1 MAGTPKA
8 MKTPREAFSRI
19 LEVLDQMEIPYL
31 VGGSIASAVHGIARP
46 TMDTDLV
53 VDLPVAKT
61 DEFAEL
67 LRPDFY
73 VDAQAIKD
81 AFAARRPFNAI
92 HFDSTYKFDFF
103 PLADDEYSRTEFG
116 RRRFVE
122 TRSFGD
128 EPLEC
133 AMATAE
139 DTILRKL
146 LWYRAG
152 GEASERQWNDI
163 RGVLQ
168 VSRAVLDFD
177 YLRKWADHLAVSDLL
192 ARLMTP

>member
-1 MAGTPKA
+1 MDGIRKA

-19 LEVLDQMEIPYL
+19 LEVLDRMEIPYL
-31 VGGSIASAVHGIARP
+31 VGGSIASALHGISRP
-46 TMDTDLV
+46 TMDVDLV
-53 VDLPVAKT
+53 VDLSISKV

-67 LRPDFY
+67 LAPDFY
-73 VDAQAIKD
+73 VDAQVIRD
-81 AFAARRPFNAI
+81 AFAVKRAFNVI
-92 HFDSTYKFDFF
+92 HYDSAYKFDFF
-103 PLADDEYSRTEFG
+103 PLANDEYSRTEFG

-128 EPLEC
+128 EPMEC

-139 DTILRKL
+139 DTVLRKL

-152 GEASERQWNDI
+152 GEASERQWNDT

-168 VSRAVLDFD
+168 VSHAVLDFD
-177 YLRKWADHLAVSDLL
+177 YLRRWADRLAVGDLL
-192 ARLMTP
+192 DRLLVH

>member
-1 MAGTPKA
+1 

-19 LEVLDQMEIPYL
+19 LEILDSLEVPYL
-31 VGGSIASAVHGIARP
+31 VGGSIASAVHGISRP

-53 VDLPVAKT
+53 VDLPVSKA
-61 DEFAEL
+61 DEFAGL
-67 LRPDFY
+67 LGADFY
-73 VDAQAIKD
+73 VDAQAIRD
-81 AFAARRPFNAI
+81 AFASQRAFNVI
-92 HFDSTYKFDFF
+92 HYDSTYKFDFF
-103 PLADDEYSRTEFG
+103 PLANDEYSRTEFG

-152 GEASERQWNDI
+152 GEISERQWSDI

-168 VSRAVLDFD
+168 VSRAVLDFE
-177 YLRKWADHLAVSDLL
+177 YLRRWADHLAIADLL
-192 ARLMTP
+192 ARLPIP

>member
-1 MAGTPKA
+1 

-19 LEVLDQMEIPYL
+19 LEILDRMEVPYL
-31 VGGSIASAVHGIARP
+31 VGGSVASAVHGISRP
-46 TMDTDLV
+46 TMDADLV
-53 VDLPVAKT
+53 VDLPVSKV
-61 DEFAEL
+61 DEFAGMLE
-67 LRPDFY
+67 PDFY
-73 VDAQAIKD
+73 ADAEVIRE
-81 AFAARRPFNAI
+81 AFAASRPFNVI
-92 HFDSTYKFDFF
+92 HYASTYKFDFF
-103 PLADDEYSRTEFG
+103 PLANDEYSQTEFG

-133 AMATAE
+133 AVATAE

-168 VSRAVLDFD
+168 VSRAVLDVA
-177 YLRKWADHLAVSDLL
+177 YLRKWADRLTVSDLL
-192 ARLMTP
+192 TRLLN

>member
-1 MAGTPKA
+1 

-19 LEVLDQMEIPYL
+19 LEILDRMEIPYL
-31 VGGSIASAVHGIARP
+31 VGGSVASALHGISRP
-46 TMDTDLV
+46 TMDTDMV
-53 VDLPVAKT
+53 VDLPVSKV

-67 LRPDFY
+67 LAPDFY
-73 VDAQAIKD
+73 VDAQVIKD
-81 AFAARRPFNAI
+81 AFAVWRPFNVI

-103 PLADDEYSRTEFG
+103 PLANDEYSRTEFG

-139 DTILRKL
+139 DTVLRKL

-177 YLRKWADHLAVSDLL
+177 YLRRWADHIGVSDLL
-192 ARLMTP
+192 TRLLDSPTP